1 MQKITILRLKVQF
14 NFNFVLCQVSQKH
27 DQCFKIIQDL
37 MIKKSN
43 FTSLGLKMSYYK
55 KKEKKKRKSNMTF

>member
-37 MIKKSN
+37 MIK
-43 FTSLGLKMSYYK
+43 LKQLQ
-55 KKEKKKRKSNMTF
+55 

>member
-1 MQKITILRLKVQF
+1 MQKITILCLKVQF

-37 MIKKSN
+37 MIKKSY
-43 FTSLGLKMSYYK
+43 FKSLGLKKSYYK
-55 KKEKKKRKSNMTF
+55 KRKKEK